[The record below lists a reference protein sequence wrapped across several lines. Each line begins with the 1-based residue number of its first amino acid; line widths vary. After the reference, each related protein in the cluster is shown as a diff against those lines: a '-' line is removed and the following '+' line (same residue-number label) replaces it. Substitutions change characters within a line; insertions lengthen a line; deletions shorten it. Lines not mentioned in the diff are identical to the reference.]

1 MNRYQTTRTVIL
13 LLAIM
18 LAFSGCLFSSSE
30 DTKVTGRYVAPEVL
44 DQVQVGND
52 KNFVLDLLGEPTS
65 RTSPA
70 PGTDVWKWEYTRATT
85 KKGAVFLLLASSK
98 TTTETESIF
107 VEFKTGRVTRT
118 WRETP

>member
-1 MNRYQTTRTVIL
+1 MNRLHSTRTAIL

-18 LAFSGCLFSSSE
+18 LTFSGCLFSSSE
-30 DTKVTGRYVAPEVL
+30 NTKVTGRYVAPEVL

-52 KNFVLDLLGEPTS
+52 KNFILDLLGEPTN

-70 PGTDVWKWEYTRATT
+70 PGTDVWRWEYTRATT

-107 VEFKTGRVTRT
+107 VEFKTGRVSKS
-118 WRETP
+118 WRETL

>member
-1 MNRYQTTRTVIL
+1 MNRLQSTRTAIL
-13 LLAIM
+13 LLAIP

-30 DTKVTGRYVAPEVL
+30 KTKVTGRYVAPEIL

-52 KNFVLDLLGEPTS
+52 KNFVLELLGEPTS

-70 PGTDVWKWEYTRATT
+70 PGTDVWRWEYTRATT
-85 KKGAVFLLLASSK
+85 KKGAVFLLLSSSK

-107 VEFKTGRVTRT
+107 VEFKSGRATRT
-118 WRETP
+118 WRETL